1 LLQLPAA
8 LTEAALLPFRDQ
20 ATYVISCL
28 LEKQIFR
35 IIPPISMFA
44 QNPRELP
51 REIYVNQAMGVLA
64 GVLPDS
70 STQSGK
76 QKKKA
81 GRPSKREQN
90 RRAKAELDALKQWL
104 DQTDPD
110 INHDTATDQ
119 TSSIL
124 PPVATANVYR
134 ELKRTLIETLAP
146 VDDDATASNH
156 REAVIT
162 ANQRVLERLR
172 RIDALA
178 AERGLEVGGAGGVH
192 TGLIRVENAVR
203 ELQDQHGVGQRAGL
217 LLVSEGAGLS
227 DST

>member
-1 LLQLPAA
+1 MLQLPAA
-8 LTEAALLPFRDQ
+8 LTEATLLPFRDQ
-20 ATYVISCL
+20 VIYVISCL
-28 LEKQIFR
+28 LDKQVFYIL
-35 IIPPISMFA
+35 PPTSMFP

-51 REIYVNQAMGVLA
+51 REIYVDQAMGVLA
-64 GVLPDS
+64 GVLPDP

-90 RRAKAELDALKQWL
+90 RRAKVELDALKQWL

-110 INHDTATDQ
+110 ISHSTATDQ

-124 PPVATANVYR
+124 PPVVTASTYR
-134 ELKRTLIETLAP
+134 ELKRSLIEALVP
-146 VDDDATASNH
+146 IDDDAAVNNH

-178 AERGLEVGGAGGVH
+178 AERGLEIGGAGGVH

-217 LLVSEGAGLS
+217 LSVSEGAGLS